1 MKIVIVITGMS
12 FGGAERVTTHLANYF
27 FLQGNEV
34 SIITLMNTDIAYPL
48 EEGISCIQLDE
59 SLKRNSLVR
68 YCSLVRRIR
77 KEIQG
82 IKPDIIL
89 GMMSYSGSLAAVA
102 SLGMKI
108 PFVISERNDPSTS
121 TAFSEWEKKI
131 IRFVYRHFVTKA
143 IFQTQGAMSYYY
155 RKDDRRG
162 VVIGNPLYLEDIP
175 APNSSTNETKQ
186 IISVGRLSIQ
196 KNYSLLIEAFS
207 KVISKY
213 PDYTLTIYGEG
224 DLRVVL
230 ERQIQQNNLSH
241 CVFLPGIEKDIFKKL
256 QTAEMFV
263 LSSDFEGMPNA
274 LLEAMAMGLPVIST
288 DYSGGNGTLISHM
301 KDGIVVPRMNSSL
314 LAEAMLFLIEHP
326 EIRKKLGKEAVKVRD
341 ELDSRIISKKWLAT
355 IEQVCNDY

>member
-59 SLKRNSLVR
+59 SFKRNPLVRYYSLVR
-68 YCSLVRRIR
+68 GIR

-121 TAFSEWEKKI
+121 TAFSVWEKKI

-143 IFQTQGAMSYYY
+143 IF
-155 RKDDRRG
+155 
-162 VVIGNPLYLEDIP
+162 
-175 APNSSTNETKQ
+175 
-186 IISVGRLSIQ
+186 
-196 KNYSLLIEAFS
+196 
-207 KVISKY
+207 
-213 PDYTLTIYGEG
+213 
-224 DLRVVL
+224 
-230 ERQIQQNNLSH
+230 
-241 CVFLPGIEKDIFKKL
+241 
-256 QTAEMFV
+256 
-263 LSSDFEGMPNA
+263 
-274 LLEAMAMGLPVIST
+274 
-288 DYSGGNGTLISHM
+288 
-301 KDGIVVPRMNSSL
+301 
-314 LAEAMLFLIEHP
+314 
-326 EIRKKLGKEAVKVRD
+326 
-341 ELDSRIISKKWLAT
+341 
-355 IEQVCNDY
+355 